1 MEIRKDGYQKTW
13 LELGNIFN
21 CVFNIKNKKLTN
33 EGVFIVKRF
42 LMFFTL
48 IAISICFFTIQVL
61 AVKEDPTKFEE
72 YRKAIKSA
80 YNIDIKKFKD
90 KLKGGRA
97 DGKAITKYDLQQLI
111 MGIEVELEHTKD
123 KMTALEIATDH
134 LEEIPDYYTRLLKME
149 KEAEE
154 EIEMKAKN

>member
-1 MEIRKDGYQKTW
+1 M
-13 LELGNIFN
+13 
-21 CVFNIKNKKLTN
+21 
-33 EGVFIVKRF
+33 KRF

-48 IAISICFFTIQVL
+48 ITISICFFTIQVL

-80 YNIDIKKFKD
+80 YNIDIKKFKG

-111 MGIEVELEHTKD
+111 MGIKVELEHTKD